1 MNAPERLQAI
11 LNYENLNANT
21 LADSLGFDKPQRLY
35 DVLNGKTKN
44 ISEKL
49 ADIILNIYPY
59 YNKVWLLT
67 GVGSMLNEEQQD
79 TYINKVEDVEYHL
92 VPVVPYSA
100 MGGTPTEF
108 LPTGVRKNECE
119 HIISPIKA
127 DIVVQVTGDS
137 MAPVFPSG
145 SRVLAVKINSEDFI
159 EWGRIYILVTDSG
172 FVIKQVRKSD
182 KDGYVSCF
190 SFNDNS
196 IYAPFDIAINKI
208 REWYIVKGSLALH

>member
-1 MNAPERLQAI
+1 MTIKERLTQFIQYKGISMGAFERACS
-11 LNYENLNANT
+11 LSNGFVCKVG
-21 LADSLGFDKPQRLY
+21 DSIRRAKLE
-35 DVLNGKTKN
+35 N
-44 ISEKL
+44 IS
-49 ADIILNIYPY
+49 AIYPEL
-59 YNKVWLLT
+59 NTNWLLT
-67 GVGSMLNEEQQD
+67 GVGSMLNEEESKD

-100 MGGTPTEF
+100 MGGTPTDF

-137 MAPVFPSG
+137 MSPVFPSG

>member
-1 MNAPERLQAI
+1 MSIKERLTQFIQFKGLSMGAFERTCS
-11 LNYENLNANT
+11 LSNGFVCKVG
-21 LADSLGFDKPQRLY
+21 DSIRRAKLE
-35 DVLNGKTKN
+35 N
-44 ISEKL
+44 ISAVYPE
-49 ADIILNIYPY
+49 LNT
-59 YNKVWLLT
+59 NWLLT
-67 GVGSMLNEEQQD
+67 GVGSMLNEEDTKD
-79 TYINKVEDVEYHL
+79 TYINKVEDMEYHL

-196 IYAPFDIAINKI
+196 VYAPFDIAINKI

>member
-1 MNAPERLQAI
+1 MTIKERLTQFIQYKGISMGAFERACS
-11 LNYENLNANT
+11 LSNGFVCKVG
-21 LADSLGFDKPQRLY
+21 DSIRRAKLE
-35 DVLNGKTKN
+35 N
-44 ISEKL
+44 IS
-49 ADIILNIYPY
+49 AIYPEL
-59 YNKVWLLT
+59 NTNWLLT
-67 GVGSMLNEEQQD
+67 GVGSMLNEEESKD

>member
-1 MNAPERLQAI
+1 MTIKERLTQFIQYKGISMGAFERACS
-11 LNYENLNANT
+11 LSNGFVCKVG
-21 LADSLGFDKPQRLY
+21 DSIRRAKLE
-35 DVLNGKTKN
+35 N
-44 ISEKL
+44 IS
-49 ADIILNIYPY
+49 AIYPEL
-59 YNKVWLLT
+59 NTNWLLT

>member
-1 MNAPERLQAI
+1 MSIKERLTQFIQFKGLSMGAFERTCS
-11 LNYENLNANT
+11 LSNGFVCKVG
-21 LADSLGFDKPQRLY
+21 DSIRRAKLE
-35 DVLNGKTKN
+35 N
-44 ISEKL
+44 ISAVYPE
-49 ADIILNIYPY
+49 LNT
-59 YNKVWLLT
+59 NWLLT
-67 GVGSMLNEEQQD
+67 GVGSMLNEEDTKD
-79 TYINKVEDVEYHL
+79 TYINKVEDMEYHL

>member
-1 MNAPERLQAI
+1 MTIKERLTQFIQHKGLSMGAFERNCS
-11 LNYENLNANT
+11 LSNGFVCKVG
-21 LADSLGFDKPQRLY
+21 DSIRRAKLE
-35 DVLNGKTKN
+35 N
-44 ISEKL
+44 IS
-49 ADIILNIYPY
+49 AIYPEL
-59 YNKVWLLT
+59 NTNWLLT